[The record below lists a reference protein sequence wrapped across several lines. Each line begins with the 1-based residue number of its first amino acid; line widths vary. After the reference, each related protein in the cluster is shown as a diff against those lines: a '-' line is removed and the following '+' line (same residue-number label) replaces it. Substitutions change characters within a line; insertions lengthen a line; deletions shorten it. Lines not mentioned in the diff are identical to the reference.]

1 MITQERQAFEAWLI
15 KEFNLKPHDYALHW
29 DAGKYQCT
37 PTQARW
43 VAWQASINRDIP
55 PTHEMNWDMVPDITI
70 SKIAKAFYRRARKW
84 DDQLNN
90 IKIDHD
96 KFYEDELMISN
107 MRTALSWVGL
117 DGYILAPKEPTS
129 EMCKAGREA
138 EKPTMIFIY
147 KAMIKACNGNNNEH
161 RTN

>member
-1 MITQERQAFEAWLI
+1 MIIQERKAFETWLI
-15 KEFNLKPHDYALHW
+15 KEFNLKDNDYVLYFL
-29 DAGKYQCT
+29 DGEYRNT
-37 PTQARW
+37 LTQARW
-43 VAWQASINRDIP
+43 AAWQASINRDIQL
-55 PTHEMNWDMVPDITI
+55 TQELNWDMVPDITI

-84 DDQLNN
+84 DDQLNS
-90 IKIDHD
+90 IKINHD

-107 MRTALSWVGL
+107 MRTALSWIGL

-147 KAMIKACNGNNNEH
+147 KAMIKACKRNNNEH
-161 RTN
+161 